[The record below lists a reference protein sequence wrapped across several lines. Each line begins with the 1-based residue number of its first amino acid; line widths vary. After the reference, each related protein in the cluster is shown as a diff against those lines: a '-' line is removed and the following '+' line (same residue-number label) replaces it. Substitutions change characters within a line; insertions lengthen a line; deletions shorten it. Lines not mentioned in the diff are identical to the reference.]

1 MFHKVT
7 QLNRYMLTFVLV
19 ICALVLNYFSPFFLD
34 IIKHLD
40 STESIIA
47 GSFWCASIILG
58 FGWLAA
64 KFSTGTI
71 IPSFVSQMILSIIL
85 HDALYPLTA
94 QPAVIVVVCTALAAL
109 ILKGGG
115 DEIDQ
120 KEFVKIAFPTVCLA
134 LGGYIIT
141 FFVSLMLFSWAGLD
155 LTLATVLAA
164 IVGSTDPA
172 ALIPTL
178 KNIVFKPKHQKL
190 VDISVGES
198 AINDALGAIFTG
210 AVLSIVVANSKIE
223 SVPKLFVGVFS
234 LETISH
240 LGLQFASGAV
250 AGVIGFGVML
260 TYQKLKSINSEKSV
274 DFAVV
279 ILTPIL
285 AFLIAQ
291 LLHGNG
297 YFAAFLTGL
306 LANYN
311 HNTEIFQK
319 TLHTMEIAIESIG
332 KPVIFMMVGPL
343 VSLKDLGST
352 AVMGILV
359 SLIFIFVARPI
370 AVFVS
375 TILTKLS
382 IQEKLFLC
390 AIRETGV
397 IPIVLAVVA
406 SKQIPILAPVL
417 PLTAWVVIVTLLILP
432 AVTPLW
438 SRFLGLTES
447 K

>member
-1 MFHKVT
+1 
-7 QLNRYMLTFVLV
+7 LV
-19 ICALVLNYFSPFFLD
+19 
-34 IIKHLD
+34 
-40 STESIIA
+40 
-47 GSFWCASIILG
+47 
-58 FGWLAA
+58 
-64 KFSTGTI
+64 
-71 IPSFVSQMILSIIL
+71 
-85 HDALYPLTA
+85 
-94 QPAVIVVVCTALAAL
+94 
-109 ILKGGG
+109 
-115 DEIDQ
+115 
-120 KEFVKIAFPTVCLA
+120 
-134 LGGYIIT
+134 
-141 FFVSLMLFSWAGLD
+141 GLD

-164 IVGSTDPA
+164 IIGSTDPA

-178 KNIVFKPKHQKL
+178 KNVIFKPKYQKL

-223 SVPKLFVGVFS
+223 SISKLIGEVFAMDT
-234 LETISH
+234 LSH
-240 LGLQFASGAV
+240 LVLQFFSGSV
-250 AGVIGFGVML
+250 AGLIGFGVMIV
-260 TYQKLKSINSEKSV
+260 YQ
-274 DFAVV
+274 

-311 HNTEIFQK
+311 HNSEIFQK

-332 KPVIFMMVGPL
+332 KPVIFMLVGPL
-343 VSLKDLGST
+343 VSLKDLGT
-352 AVMGILV
+352 NAVMRMIV
-359 SLIFIFVARPI
+359 SLIFIFVARPV

-375 TILTKLS
+375 TVFTKLTFK
-382 IQEKLFLC
+382 EKLFLC
-390 AIRETGV
+390 SIRETGV

-417 PLTAWVVIVTLLILP
+417 PLTAWVVIVTLIILP
-432 AVTPLW
+432 AATPAW
-438 SRFLGLTES
+438 SKFLGLTQS